1 MYYYD
6 KQTQGFL
13 VEGLHSIPESAVKIS
28 DELHRTLI
36 EGQSVGKQI
45 VTGLDGLPMLAE
57 PQPSQ
62 FHEWDGSQWVISE
75 EQQAEY
81 LAQLKASKLN
91 EINQKAQEFV
101 ANVAKLHETPEF
113 EQATWQEQVN
123 EVRAWHADNNTP
135 TPKLALLATLRGVP
149 LDVLRRKCFEKA
161 QAFYML
167 SFATAG
173 QRQRYEDMLKSAV
186 NIEQVLAIEPVF
198 AVEGLSD
205 GNT

>member
-6 KQTQGFL
+6 KQTQSFL
-13 VEGLHSIPESAVKIS
+13 VEGLHDIPQSAIKIS
-28 DELHRTLI
+28 DDLHAQLI
-36 EGQSVGKQI
+36 EGQSAGKQI
-45 VTGLDGLPMLAE
+45 VEGKDGVPMLAE

-62 FHEWDGSQWVISE
+62 YHHWDGTQWAISA

-113 EQATWQEQVN
+113 EQATWQEQAN
-123 EVRAWHADNNTP
+123 EARAWHADNNTP

-167 SFATAG
+167 SFAAAG

-198 AVEGLSD
+198 SLEVANGE
-205 GNT
+205 

>member
-1 MYYYD
+1 MYFYD
-6 KQTQGFL
+6 KNEGFL
-13 VEGLHSIPESAVKIS
+13 VDGLHQIPTSAVKIS
-28 DELHRTLI
+28 DDLHAKLI
-36 EGQSVGKQI
+36 DGQSAGKQI
-45 VTGLDGLPMLAE
+45 VTGKDGLPMLAE
-57 PQPSQ
+57 PQPSHY
-62 FHEWDGSQWVISE
+62 HEWDGTQWAISA

-113 EQATWQEQVN
+113 EQATWQEQAN
-123 EVRAWHADNNTP
+123 EARAWHADNNTP

-167 SFATAG
+167 SFAAAG

-198 AVEGLSD
+198 SLDGLNDD
-205 GNT
+205 GA

>member
-1 MYYYD
+1 MYFYD
-6 KQTQGFL
+6 KNEGFL
-13 VEGLHSIPESAVKIS
+13 VDGLHQIPTSAVKIS
-28 DELHRTLI
+28 DDLHARLI
-36 EGQSVGKQI
+36 EGQSQGKQI
-45 VTGLDGLPMLAE
+45 VAGLDGIPMLAE
-57 PQPSQ
+57 PQPSRY
-62 FHEWDGSQWVISE
+62 HEWNGTAWVISE
-75 EQQAEY
+75 ERQAEY
-81 LAQLKASKLN
+81 LAQLKALKLN

-113 EQATWQEQVN
+113 EQATWQEQAN
-123 EVRAWHADNNTP
+123 EARAWHADNNTP

-167 SFATAG
+167 SFAAAG

-198 AVEGLSD
+198 SLDGLNDD
-205 GNT
+205 GA